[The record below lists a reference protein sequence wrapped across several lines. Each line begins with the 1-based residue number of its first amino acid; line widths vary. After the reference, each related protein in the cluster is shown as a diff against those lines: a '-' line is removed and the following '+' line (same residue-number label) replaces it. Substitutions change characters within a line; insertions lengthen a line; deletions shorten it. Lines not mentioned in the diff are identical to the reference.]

1 MLTTE
6 NSEAPT
12 TRRSL
17 ASFLMVVT
25 LQPAMVPDVTD
36 RSGVLHASSPRSPP
50 DITSAAASPGEYYW
64 ILTLACLE
72 QDAGLTQKF
81 RCNAVVPESRH
92 GQGRCASHSSLTFAP
107 MSMSFFDGATM
118 LNKTVC
124 KCKQDDGARWS
135 RFNLVRI
142 LSDYQCK
149 HDIVGWTKKEWWTNG
164 LGDVCSSFFC
174 CCKDNKMQ

>member
-1 MLTTE
+1 MWRTVREYFMLVHHGHHQT
-6 NSEAPT
+6 SRLQQHP
-12 TRRSL
+12 R
-17 ASFLMVVT
+17 ASIIGSWRL
-25 LQPAMVPDVTD
+25 PA
-36 RSGVLHASSPRSPP
+36 
-50 DITSAAASPGEYYW
+50 
-64 ILTLACLE
+64 
-72 QDAGLTQKF
+72 LTQKS

-92 GQGRCASHSSLTFAP
+92 GRGRCASHSSLTFAP

-118 LNKTVC
+118 LKKTVC
-124 KCKQDDGARWS
+124 KCKQHDGARWS

-164 LGDVCSSFFC
+164 CWNGDVCSSFFC